1 MVRGLLYS
9 GHRIPILVFVA
20 QSENTSMI
28 ISLGR
33 GQEVSSTPRGY
44 GKPHGSSVLLLGSG
58 LCNMTCPGV
67 VLPSLDGIL
76 VYHRL
81 PPVFCQVALSIG
93 QYHFHSLEV

>member
-33 GQEVSSTPRGY
+33 GQEVSSTPWG
-44 GKPHGSSVLLLGSG
+44 HGEATWFISALAWLW
-58 LCNMTCPGV
+58 
-67 VLPSLDGIL
+67 SL
-76 VYHRL
+76 
-81 PPVFCQVALSIG
+81 
-93 QYHFHSLEV
+93 